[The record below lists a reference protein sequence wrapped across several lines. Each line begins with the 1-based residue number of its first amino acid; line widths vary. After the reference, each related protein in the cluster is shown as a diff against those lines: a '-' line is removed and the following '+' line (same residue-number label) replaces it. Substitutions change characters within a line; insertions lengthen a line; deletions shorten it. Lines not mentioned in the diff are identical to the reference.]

1 MKRHTSIALV
11 LAAGLPLLAACGGGD
26 DAAASPATV
35 TVTSQAPAPVAAPTS
50 VAAPTTVQAPVATTT
65 AAGVDF
71 AMPDMTGQVLQD
83 AQDALQSLGVMV
95 STSHDALGSRM
106 QILDRDWKVCDQN
119 VPAGQQVTGNVEG
132 QIDFGVVK
140 LSETCP

>member
-35 TVTSQAPAPVAAPTS
+35 TVTSQAPAPASTAATTT
-50 VAAPTTVQAPVATTT
+50 AQAPAPVATTP
-65 AAGVDF
+65 AGVDF
-71 AMPDMTGQVLQD
+71 PMPDMTGQVLQD
-83 AQDALQSLGVMV
+83 AQDGLQSLGVLYSV
-95 STSHDALGSRM
+95 SHDARGIRH
-106 QILDRDWKVCDQN
+106 QVLDRDWKVCDQN
-119 VPAGQQVTGNVEG
+119 IPAGQQVTGNVEG

>member
-1 MKRHTSIALV
+1 ML
-11 LAAGLPLLAACGGGD
+11 
-26 DAAASPATV
+26 
-35 TVTSQAPAPVAAPTS
+35 
-50 VAAPTTVQAPVATTT
+50 
-65 AAGVDF
+65 
-71 AMPDMTGQVLQD
+71 
-83 AQDALQSLGVMV
+83 

-106 QILDRDWKVCDQN
+106 QVLDRDWKVCDQS